1 MLRNM
6 REHQRNAWGSQFLK
20 IIQEH
25 LDRIRDDR
33 DALAKWMRTERA
45 RWLGVP
51 ALRV

>member
-6 REHQRNAWGSQFLK
+6 REHQRNVGGSQFLK
-20 IIQEH
+20 IIED
-25 LDRIRDDR
+25 LLARIRDDG

-51 ALRV
+51 ALQI